1 MNTYSS
7 YPAIQNYITEYF
19 IRRFKFKHGI
29 TLNALDH
36 LVQGDLVHATM
47 KYNSKEIYPCL
58 YKANCSAINAV
69 YIVKED
75 ITKIHKYLQCLNCKS
90 VLYINKL
97 RSRNYVLPSSLKFVF
112 ADSDKIESVIV

>member
-1 MNTYSS
+1 MNTYSG

-47 KYNSKEIYPCL
+47 EYNCKEIYPCF
-58 YKANCSAINAV
+58 YRTNCSDIKAV

-75 ITKIHKYLQCLNCKS
+75 TTKVQNYLQCLNCKG
-90 VLYINKL
+90 VLYINKI
-97 RSRNYVLPSSLKFVF
+97 RSEEYYLPENLMFVF
-112 ADSDKIESVIV
+112 VDSDKIQSVIL

>member
-1 MNTYSS
+1 MNTYSG

-29 TLNALDH
+29 TLNALDY

-47 KYNSKEIYPCL
+47 EHNSKAVYPCF
-58 YKANCSAINAV
+58 YKDNCSAINAV

-75 ITKIHKYLQCLNCKS
+75 ITKIHNYLQCLNCKS
-90 VLYINKL
+90 VLYINKV
-97 RSRNYVLPSSLKFVF
+97 RSKKYYLPASLMFVF
-112 ADSDKIESVIV
+112 VDSDKIQSVIL